1 MEINRTGVAIGLAV
15 GALVFAV
22 SAQAADRSAADLP
35 PTLSAAPSNTP
46 SSAPSAPSS
55 PATATSK
62 PSTGSDVVNESP
74 TPEPG
79 ATSDFESEM
88 NAQVERTK
96 AFADSLIG
104 MNIGEAETLAAS
116 KGFITRVVERDGES
130 FWITMDYRTN
140 RVNLT
145 VEKDM
150 VTKVHVG

>member
-22 SAQAADRSAADLP
+22 SAQAADRSAADIP

-46 SSAPSAPSS
+46 SSAPSEPSS
-55 PATATSK
+55 PALVK
-62 PSTGSDVVNESP
+62 PNPSTGSDVVNESP

-79 ATSDFESEM
+79 TTSDFESEM

-96 AFADSLIG
+96 AFADTLIG
-104 MNIGEAETLAAS
+104 MNVDEVETLAAS
-116 KGFITRVVERDGES
+116 KGFLTRIVERDGES
-130 FWITMDYRTN
+130 FIVTMDYRTN

-145 VEKDM
+145 VEKDI
-150 VTKVHVG
+150 VTQVFIG